1 MKRFLILAALTLLA
15 ASCGRHGDTFTVK
28 GTITDSLSTIE
39 GAKIVFYQADGTKEE
54 VPIVNGKFSFTGK
67 ADLEKHYMVKLDF
80 DQEMPFEHGLKAD
93 FIAVPGTIRINL
105 NNPPKVRGGKLNRQ
119 LNAYMSE
126 MDGIINDFSSKALA
140 LIEEK
145 GKDAAMST
153 VFAMQDSINAI
164 IVDKSKAVFDANSQ
178 NVLGAIALSN
188 VIYDMTPEEFIACY
202 DKAADFIRNHPGIQ
216 KAKARAEAY
225 ISTAEGRMFT
235 DFEGTD
241 AKGNTVKL
249 SDYVGKGQPVLVDF
263 WASWCGP
270 CKEEIP
276 NIKAIYEEFGSRG
289 LTVLGVP
296 VWDGDNS
303 ASRRVMDELGM
314 EWDQIFTGEDTAPT
328 DSYGIDAIPHI
339 ILFGADGTILKRDL
353 RGEQIKTAVEE
364 ALASE

>member
-1 MKRFLILAALTLLA
+1 MKKFLILAALTLLA
-15 ASCGRHGDTFTVK
+15 ASCGRHGDTFIVK
-28 GTITDSLSTIE
+28 GIITDSLSTIP
-39 GAKIVFYQADGTKEE
+39 GAKIVFYQADGTTEE
-54 VPIVNGKFSFTGK
+54 VPIVDGKFSFTGK

-80 DQEMPFEHGLKAD
+80 DQEMPFENSLKAD

-105 NNPPKVRGGKLNRQ
+105 NNPPKVRGGRLNRQ

-153 VFAMQDSINAI
+153 VLAMQDSINAI

-188 VIYDMTPEEFIACY
+188 VIYDMAPEEFIACY
-202 DKAADFIRNHPGIQ
+202 DKAADFIRNNPGIQ
-216 KAKARAEAY
+216 KAKARAETY
-225 ISTAEGRMFT
+225 ISTSEGRMFT

-241 AKGNTVKL
+241 AKGDTVKL
-249 SDYVGKGQPVLVDF
+249 SDYVGKGKPVLVDF

-276 NIKAIYEEFGSRG
+276 NIKAIWEEFSGKG
-289 LTVLGVP
+289 LTVLGIP

-303 ASRRVMDELGM
+303 DSRLVMEELGM
-314 EWDQIFTGEDTAPT
+314 EWDQIFTGEDTVQAQI
-328 DSYGIDAIPHI
+328 YGVDAIPHI

-364 ALASE
+364 ALKAK